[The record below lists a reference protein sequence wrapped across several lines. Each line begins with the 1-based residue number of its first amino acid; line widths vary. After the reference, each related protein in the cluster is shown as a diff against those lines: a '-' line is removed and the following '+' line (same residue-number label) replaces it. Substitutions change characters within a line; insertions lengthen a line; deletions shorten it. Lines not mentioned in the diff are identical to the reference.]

1 MYFRPHVDASSVSNG
16 LTSSLMRNVV
26 SSGNDAL
33 NLLFEAAAHT
43 GSKNDD
49 LGPDTQSNTQPSY
62 GVPETQ
68 YETNYKSTA
77 IGTSPAAP
85 SPVELSNSDQNSLS
99 VWESCRFVK
108 MGWFTA
114 KEAVSF
120 VDL

>member
-1 MYFRPHVDASSVSNG
+1 
-16 LTSSLMRNVV
+16 MRTVV

-43 GSKNDD
+43 H
-49 LGPDTQSNTQPSY
+49 TQTDGLESGREAAGY
-62 GVPETQ
+62 GVSERQ
-68 YETNYKSTA
+68 YRTIPQAVA

-85 SPVELSNSDQNSLS
+85 PPVEISSSVTNLLG

-114 KEAVSF
+114 REAITF
-120 VDL
+120 VDR

>member
-1 MYFRPHVDASSVSNG
+1 MYFRPPVDDSSG

-43 GSKNDD
+43 SSKNTD
-49 LGPDTQSNTQPSY
+49 LGPETPSNTQPSY

-68 YETNYKSTA
+68 YQTNPRATA

-85 SPVELSNSDQNSLS
+85 SPVELSHSDHNSLG

>member
-1 MYFRPHVDASSVSNG
+1 
-16 LTSSLMRNVV
+16 MRNVV

-43 GSKNDD
+43 SSKNAG
-49 LGPDTQSNTQPSY
+49 LGPETPSNTQPSY

-68 YETNYKSTA
+68 YQTNPRATA

-85 SPVELSNSDQNSLS
+85 SPVELSHSDQNSLS
-99 VWESCRFVK
+99 VWETCRFVK